1 MNYGIYF
8 DESNKLDQPNGSYSY
23 YGALGATLSQKNKL
37 IASIQQLNEKL
48 KSKSEMHFVDYTSD
62 TYFEKY
68 FKALNH
74 VLEQDISINLM
85 IVNKEDAKND
95 SEENGCHFGRIKRAV
110 LCENSRAGNGTR
122 QLRTIQGYLSE
133 LNGEGRNGY
142 YFK

>member
-1 MNYGIYF
+1 
-8 DESNKLDQPNGSYSY
+8 PNGSYSY

-85 IVNKEDAKND
+85 IVNKEDAKMIAKKMGVTLA
-95 SEENGCHFGRIKRAV
+95 E
-110 LCENSRAGNGTR
+110 
-122 QLRTIQGYLSE
+122 LRE
-133 LNGEGRNGY
+133 LFY
-142 YFK
+142 VKIP